1 MTVKVLS
8 ARQAADLVPNNAN
21 LGTSGF
27 IGASFAEEI
36 AAALEER
43 FLETGAPKG
52 LTLLFCAAQGDMK
65 DKGLNH
71 FAHEGMVRR
80 AIGGH
85 WGLAPKLGK
94 MVSDNKILAYDFP
107 QGVTTHMF
115 RDSAAHKPGTITHVG
130 LGTFVDPRLLGGKLN
145 AMTQEAEDLVKLI
158 EVGGNEY
165 LFYQT
170 HPVNFCILSGT
181 YADEDGNISMERSGV
196 KAEALA
202 VAQACKNHGGTVV
215 VQVERVVMAGTL
227 DPHKVEIPG
236 ILVDAVVVASD
247 PKFHMQTFATQYNP
261 GISGEHKMGLGEFV
275 PAPLGNKKIIARRA
289 AMELK
294 DKSIVNLGIGIP
306 EYISSVAMEEGI
318 THKFTLTVESGIT
331 GGNPQSGLNFGVS
344 LNPGCIMP
352 QPSMFD
358 FYQGGGL
365 DQAFL
370 GFAESDRDGNVNV
383 SKFGP
388 KLPGCGGFIDIS
400 QNAKQVVFCG
410 TFTAKG
416 LKTEVKDGKLH
427 IVSEGSINKFR
438 DSVEHIT
445 FSVKQALKNRQ
456 PILYITE
463 RAVFRL
469 TEDGIVLCEIAPGID
484 IEKDIFAHMPMKP
497 LIAPDLKTMDARIFR
512 EEKMGLSEE

>member
-1 MTVKVLS
+1 MAVKILT
-8 ARQAADLVPNNAN
+8 ARQAADLVPDGAN
-21 LGTSGF
+21 FATSGF
-27 IGASFAEEI
+27 IGASFPEEI
-36 AAALEER
+36 AAAIEER
-43 FLETGAPKG
+43 FLETGAPKN
-52 LTLLFCAAQGDMK
+52 LTLLFCAAQGDRK

-71 FAHEGMVRR
+71 FAREGLTRR

-94 MVSDNKILAYDFP
+94 MASENKILAYDFP

-115 RDSAAHKPGTITHVG
+115 RDSAAHKPVTITHVG

-145 AMTQEAEDLVKLI
+145 AMTREAEDLVRLEEIDGK
-158 EVGGNEY
+158 EY
-165 LFYQT
+165 LLYKT
-170 HPVNFCILSGT
+170 PTVDFCIVAGT
-181 YADEDGNISMERSGV
+181 YADEDGNISMERCGV

-202 VAQACKNHGGTVV
+202 AAQACKNHGGTVV

-227 DPHKVEIPG
+227 DPQKVEIPG

-247 PKFHMQTFATQYNP
+247 PKFHMQTFGTQYNP

-294 DKSIVNLGIGIP
+294 DNSIVNLGIGIP
-306 EYISSVAMEEGI
+306 EFISSVAMEEGI
-318 THKFTLTVESGIT
+318 TYKFTLTVESGIT
-331 GGNPQSGLNFGVS
+331 GGNPQSGLDFGVS

-370 GFAESDRDGNVNV
+370 GFAESDKDGNVNV
-383 SKFGP
+383 SKFGTR
-388 KLPGCGGFIDIS
+388 LPGCGGFIDIS
-400 QNAKQVVFCG
+400 QNAKQVFFCG
-410 TFTAKG
+410 TFTAQG
-416 LKTEVKDGKLH
+416 LKTEVKDGKLR
-427 IVSEGSINKFR
+427 IINEGAIDKFR
-438 DSVEHIT
+438 ENVEHIT
-445 FSVKQALKNRQ
+445 FSAKQAVKTNQ
-456 PILYITE
+456 PVLYITE

-469 TEDGIVLCEIAPGID
+469 TKQGLVLCEVAPGID
-484 IEKDIFAHMPMKP
+484 VEKDILAHMPIKP
-497 LIAPDLKTMDARIFR
+497 IIADDLAMMDARIFR
-512 EEKMGLSEE
+512 DEKMGLNED